1 MTEDDGIFVTL
12 EGIDGAGKTTVA
24 EALSEEFDAV
34 MTSEPSP
41 YWTGEQVR
49 RALSEDTP
57 SAFVDFLLF
66 MADRAAH
73 IEDSIK
79 PALEDGQNV
88 ISDRYADSTRVYQ
101 VPQLKASIGSEIQTE
116 YYIESVMDPWSLEP
130 DLTLFLDI
138 SIDTAMERIDAD
150 EKYETRENLVDVR
163 TRYKELAKSEDRILT
178 VKAEKPVNE
187 VIDRCRTLIELEK
200 EKGNWFA

>member
-1 MTEDDGIFVTL
+1 MPEGLFVTL
-12 EGIDGAGKTTVA
+12 EGIDGAGKTTVGD
-24 EALSEEFDAV
+24 ALSEEFDAV

-49 RALSEDTP
+49 RALREETP

-73 IEDSIK
+73 IEDRIK

-101 VPQLKASIGSEIQTE
+101 APQLKPLLGSEGQTE
-116 YYIESVMDPWSLEP
+116 YYIETVMDPWSLEP

-163 TRYKELAKSEDRILT
+163 TRYKELAKKKDRILF
-178 VKAEKPVNE
+178 VNGEKPLNE
-187 VIDRCRTLIELEK
+187 VIERCRRLIEIEQNK
-200 EKGNWFA
+200 ERLISDE

>member
-1 MTEDDGIFVTL
+1 MPEGTFVTL

-24 EALSEEFDAV
+24 AALSEEFDAV
-34 MTSEPSP
+34 MTSEPSQ

-49 RALSEDTP
+49 GALREETP

-66 MADRAAH
+66 MADRVAH
-73 IEDSIK
+73 IEDTIK

-101 VPQLKASIGSEIQTE
+101 TPQLKPLMRSEPSTE
-116 YYIESVMDPWSLEP
+116 VYIERVMDPWSLEP

-138 SIDTAMERIDAD
+138 SVDTAMERIDVD
-150 EKYETRENLVDVR
+150 EKYETRENLEEVR
-163 TRYKELAKSEDRILT
+163 DRYKELAHLESRILI
-178 VKAEKPVNE
+178 VNAEKPKSE
-187 VIDRCRTLIELEK
+187 VIERCRRLIEIEQNK
-200 EKGNWFA
+200 ERLISDE